1 VSFDPFRPEDAGDE
15 SARYRPKLDRRSVLL
30 RLVVG
35 AVALAL
41 LVAAAVTAV
50 LVA

>member
-1 VSFDPFRPEDAGDE
+1 VSFDPFRPDDAGDE
-15 SARYRPKLDRRSVLL
+15 SAQYRPKPVRRSMII
-30 RLVVG
+30 RLGVAFV
-35 AVALAL
+35 AVAL